1 VDALGFKPFK
11 VGKSASHDAALCL
24 RGSASAN
31 KTFLPGQRPHFAATV
46 GIRVLDDYNDAY
58 YMQGMDENVF
68 SKIGD
73 LSRLA
78 RRSFDARARQ
88 IGVTRQ
94 QWQVLVTLRRHE
106 GVNQGGLAEL
116 LDVEPISVCRMVD
129 RLQEADLVERRPDP
143 ADRRSWRLF
152 LTAKAEVLLAQ
163 LRPLADEMEAQ
174 ALEGITPAQRDDLY
188 LLLDAIR
195 QNLMPRSA
203 AGLVSHG

>member
-1 VDALGFKPFK
+1 
-11 VGKSASHDAALCL
+11 
-24 RGSASAN
+24 
-31 KTFLPGQRPHFAATV
+31 
-46 GIRVLDDYNDAY
+46 
-58 YMQGMDENVF
+58 MQTMDENLF
-68 SKIGD
+68 TKIGD

-94 QWQVLVTLRRHE
+94 QWQVLVTLRRNE

-116 LDVEPISVCRMVD
+116 LDVEPISICRMVD

-174 ALEGITPAQRDDLY
+174 ALDGINPAQRDDLCR
-188 LLLDAIR
+188 LLDAIR
-195 QNLMPRSA
+195 LNLMPRSA

>member
-1 VDALGFKPFK
+1 
-11 VGKSASHDAALCL
+11 
-24 RGSASAN
+24 
-31 KTFLPGQRPHFAATV
+31 
-46 GIRVLDDYNDAY
+46 
-58 YMQGMDENVF
+58 MQTMDENLF
-68 SKIGD
+68 TKIGD

-106 GVNQGGLAEL
+106 GVNQGGLADL
-116 LDVEPISVCRMVD
+116 LDVEPISICRMVD

-174 ALEGITPAQRDDLY
+174 ALDGINPAQRDDLCR
-188 LLLDAIR
+188 LLDAIR
-195 QNLMPRSA
+195 LNLMPRSA

>member
-1 VDALGFKPFK
+1 
-11 VGKSASHDAALCL
+11 
-24 RGSASAN
+24 
-31 KTFLPGQRPHFAATV
+31 
-46 GIRVLDDYNDAY
+46 
-58 YMQGMDENVF
+58 MQAMDENLF

-94 QWQVLVTLRRHE
+94 QWQVLVTLRRNE

-152 LTAKAEVLLAQ
+152 LTAKAELLLAQ

-174 ALEGITPAQRDDLY
+174 ALEGITPAQRNDLY
-188 LLLDAIR
+188 VLLDAIH